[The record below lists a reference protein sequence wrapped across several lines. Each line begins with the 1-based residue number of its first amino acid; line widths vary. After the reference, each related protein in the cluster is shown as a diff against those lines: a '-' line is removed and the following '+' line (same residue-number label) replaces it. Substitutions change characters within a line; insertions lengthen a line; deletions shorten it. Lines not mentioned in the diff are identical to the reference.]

1 MDVFGIAPW
10 GLRPAPEVLAD
21 IKVSDEEFESLLA
34 QSYGFPAP
42 SQLPPPAGVFDP
54 DSMPGIWPED
64 LLRIACDPQ
73 SGVDDAQM
81 SPGDYA
87 QDAIGVELPPR
98 HFTD

>member
-10 GLRPAPEVLAD
+10 GLRPAPEVLTE
-21 IKVSDEEFESLLA
+21 IKLSDGEVECLLA
-34 QSYGFPAP
+34 QWYGFPAP
-42 SQLPPPAGVFDP
+42 NQLPPLAGVFDP
-54 DSMPGIWPED
+54 GSMPGIWPED
-64 LLRIACDPQ
+64 ELRVDPQ